1 MVAAAGDTEEFQVQ
15 LEAKQRELAPWQDK
29 KAKVRRQCV
38 HASEEGARWVHVLT
52 ERLHRTLPRPG

>member
-1 MVAAAGDTEEFQVQ
+1 MDAAAGDTEEFQVQ

-29 KAKVRRQCV
+29 KAKVRRQRV
-38 HASEEGARWVHVLT
+38 HAGGDWVHVLT